1 MNFNKQQCCVKSLLL
16 NAKKG
21 KIVFEEKGNIFMNVA
36 GLFWVLFLS
45 DSLLQVLCYQE
56 FKSVS
61 FPCDSI
67 SSISHYVKVMVHLSL
82 THTY

>member
-1 MNFNKQQCCVKSLLL
+1 ML

-21 KIVFEEKGNIFMNVA
+21 KVVVEEKGDIFMNVKNVA
-36 GLFWVLFLS
+36 GSFRVLFLS
-45 DSLLQVLCYQE
+45 DTLLQVLCYQE

-67 SSISHYVKVMVHLSL
+67 LSISHYVKVTVHLSL
-82 THTY
+82 THTPIRSGEGF

>member
-1 MNFNKQQCCVKSLLL
+1 ML

-21 KIVFEEKGNIFMNVA
+21 KIVVEEKGDIFMNVKNVA

-67 SSISHYVKVMVHLSL
+67 SSISHSL
-82 THTY
+82 RQGHGAPVTNTHTY